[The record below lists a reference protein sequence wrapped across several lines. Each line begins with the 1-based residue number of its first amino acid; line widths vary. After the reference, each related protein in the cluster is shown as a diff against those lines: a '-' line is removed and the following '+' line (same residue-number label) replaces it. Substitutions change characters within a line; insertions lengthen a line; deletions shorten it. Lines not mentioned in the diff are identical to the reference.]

1 MNTAVKSFDELE
13 RLARERPCRRL
24 ALAMAQESDAL
35 KAVVNAAERGI
46 VEPVLV
52 GSEAQIR
59 DIAAKEGLDISSFT
73 LIPVEGEEAAAARAV
88 EVVREG
94 QADVLMKGRVPTS
107 TIMRAVLS
115 GQHGLKGAG
124 VLSHVTI
131 VEISTYPKLLLMSDP
146 GLNIA
151 PDLKTKVSIIDNAV
165 AVAHALGI
173 QRPKVAVIAAVEKVN
188 PAAMPATVDAAL
200 LAKMSDRDQILGCVV
215 DGPFALDNAVSPHSC
230 EVKGIRSEVGG
241 DADILLMPDIEAA
254 NVFYKTLAYLTDA
267 RMAAIIMGARVP
279 LVMTS
284 RADSDSNKYYSIL
297 AAVSLVGPGQTAA
310 AG

>member
-1 MNTAVKSFDELE
+1 MATVKSFDELE
-13 RLARERPCRRL
+13 HLARERPCRRL
-24 ALAMAQESDAL
+24 ALAVAQESDSL
-35 KAVVNAAERGI
+35 RAVVNAAGSGI

-52 GSEAQIR
+52 GDEPQIR
-59 DIAAKEGLDISSFT
+59 QIAEKEDLDIGAFT
-73 LIPVEGEEAAAARAV
+73 LVPCEGEEAATARAV
-88 EVVREG
+88 ELVRDG
-94 QADVLMKGRVPTS
+94 AADLLMKGRVPTS

-115 GQHGLKGAG
+115 SQSGLRGSG

-131 VEISTYPKLLLMSDP
+131 VEIETYPKLLLMSDP

-151 PDLKTKVSIIDNAV
+151 PDLKTKVSIIENAV

-173 QRPKVAVIAAVEKVN
+173 ERPKVAVIAAVEKVN
-188 PAAMPATVDAAL
+188 PGAMPATVDAAL
-200 LAKMSDRDQILGCVV
+200 LAKMSDRDQISGCVV
-215 DGPFALDNAVSPHSC
+215 DGPFALDNAISPHSC

-254 NVFYKTLAYLTDA
+254 NVFYKTLAYLTAA
-267 RMAAIIMGARVP
+267 RMAAIVMGARVP

-297 AAVSLVGPGQTAA
+297 SAVSLV
-310 AG
+310 

>member
-1 MNTAVKSFDELE
+1 MKIIRSFDDLE
-13 RLARERPCRRL
+13 TMARERPSRRL

-35 KAVVNAAERGI
+35 KAVVDAAGSGI

-52 GSEAQIR
+52 GCESEIR
-59 DIAAKEGLDISSFT
+59 RIAEQEELDISSFT
-73 LIPVEGEEAAAARAV
+73 LVPSEGEEATAARAV
-88 EVVREG
+88 ELVREG
-94 QADVLMKGRVPTS
+94 QADLLMKGKVPTS

-115 GQHGLKGAG
+115 NQSGLRGSG

-131 VEISTYPKLLLMSDP
+131 VEIESYPKLLFMSDP

-151 PDLKTKVSIIDNAV
+151 PDLKTKISIIDNAV
-165 AVAHALGI
+165 SVAHALGI
-173 QRPKVAVIAAVEKVN
+173 ERPKVAVIAAVEKVN
-188 PAAMPATVDAAL
+188 PGSMPVTVDAAL
-200 LAKMSDRDQILGCVV
+200 LAKMSDRDQISGCVV
-215 DGPFALDNAVSPHSC
+215 DGPLALDNAISPHSC

-254 NVFYKTLAYLTDA
+254 NVFYKTLAYLTKA

-297 AAVSLVGPGQTAA
+297 TAASLV
-310 AG
+310 